1 MTKEVR
7 YDVYCPNCKHYEK
20 SEAEDPCYECL
31 DQGWNENTH
40 RPIYYEEKEDK

>member
-7 YDVYCPNCKHYEK
+7 YDVYCPKCQYYEK

-40 RPIYYEEKEDK
+40 RPIYYEEKED

>member
-7 YDVYCPNCKHYEK
+7 YDVYCPKCQHYEK
-20 SEAEDPCYECL
+20 SEAEYPCYECL

-40 RPIYYEEKEDK
+40 RPIYYEEKED